1 MPAITKIVFW
11 FLAGL
16 GFLIVLLIILVWLT
30 TFHPAKVQA
39 EAVHCTGKAP
49 TLKPGQRFKV
59 MTYNVQ
65 YMAGKN
71 YVFFYDLPD
80 NSGPDERPTSEDITK
95 TLAEVAGI
103 IQDEDPDIILLQ
115 EVDDGAARTDYED
128 QLARLLDLL
137 PAEYVCHTSSFYWQA
152 AFVPHPRIHG
162 AAGHKLSIISKYH
175 LQGSTRYQLPI
186 ADTNPITQQFNYK
199 RAILETHLPVEDSQE
214 LVVLTTHLEVSSQ
227 GTGIKQGEMA
237 AINERLAA
245 LNQAGYPWLL
255 GGDFNLL
262 PPGQIDRLP
271 EIYRRDF
278 RPKTELAPLLD
289 RYRVIPSLV
298 DLQGVEAQKWFTMFP
313 NDPSITE
320 PDRTVD
326 YIFFTDDL
334 TLNTYYVRQHDTLSI
349 SDHLPLVAEFT
360 LP

>member
-11 FLAGL
+11 TLVSLGL
-16 GFLIVLLIILVWLT
+16 IIIILIILVRLT
-30 TFHPAKVQA
+30 TFHPAKAQA
-39 EAVHCTGKAP
+39 EAVNCTDKAP

-59 MTYNVQ
+59 MTYNIQ
-65 YMAGKN
+65 YMASKN

-80 NSGPDERPTSEDITK
+80 NSGPDERPTPEDITQ
-95 TLAEVAGI
+95 TLAEVARI

-128 QLARLLDLL
+128 QLARLLELL
-137 PAEYVCHTSSFYWQA
+137 PAEYVCHTSAFYWRA

-162 AAGHKLSIISKYH
+162 AVGHKLSIISKYH
-175 LQGSTRYQLPI
+175 LQESTRYQLPI

-199 RAILETHLPVEDSQE
+199 RAILATHLPVEGSQD

-227 GTGIKQGEMA
+227 GADIKQREMA
-237 AINERLAA
+237 ALNERLAA
-245 LNQAGYPWLL
+245 LNQAGYLWLL

-262 PPGQIDRLP
+262 PAGQINHLL
-271 EIYRRDF
+271 EIHRRDF
-278 RPKTELAPLLD
+278 RPETELALLLD

-298 DLQGVEAQKWFTMFP
+298 DLQGDEAQKWFTMFP
-313 NDPSITE
+313 NEPSITA

-326 YIFFTDDL
+326 YIFFADNL
-334 TLNTYYVRQHDTLSI
+334 TLNNHYVRQHDTLSI

-360 LP
+360 VP